1 MTRAEA
7 IADRRAGLALVVGG
21 CLLTWLAP
29 VQWVAVSGWAF
40 GVLGLPLF
48 APAQLELGPPVW
60 MRPLARRIPGV
71 RSLLWRWE
79 QRHLVRSVRRA
90 ERFAALA
97 DAHRQMTDG
106 LAQVVREMESK

>member
-7 IADRRAGLALVVGG
+7 IADRRVGLALVGGG
-21 CLLTWLAP
+21 CLVIWLAP
-29 VQWVAVSGWAF
+29 VQYLAVLGWAV
-40 GVLGLPLF
+40 GVIGVALF
-48 APAQLELGPPVW
+48 APAQLELGTW
-60 MRPLARRIPGV
+60 RR
-71 RSLLWRWE
+71 E

-90 ERFAALA
+90 ERFDALA